1 MKGRLLFPILFFS
14 LVAPGPWLPPVWGQ
28 EEHHGADSSFQLRD
42 LVILWGILKGPDEDR
57 SRVYIKIIRTGS
69 EPGPWTSYR
78 LEAVDP
84 FSQEKEWV
92 TPRENLGKENV
103 VKETRSSFRD
113 KTGRRLYFYPGQ
125 VMEGK
130 PAAIIF
136 YQGVPDTTPEFLTEK
151 EIEDYFD
158 QALKR
163 MKKQ

>member
-1 MKGRLLFPILFFS
+1 MKLRFLFPIVLLF
-14 LVAPGPWLPPVWGQ
+14 LVAPWAWISPVWGQ
-28 EEHHGADSSFQLRD
+28 EEHHGADSSFPLGD

-57 SRVYIKIIRTGS
+57 SWVTIKMIRTGS

-92 TPRENLGKENV
+92 TPGESLGKENV
-103 VKETRSSFRD
+103 FKARRSSFRD
-113 KTGRRLYFYPGQ
+113 KAGRRIHLYPAQSGEEKPG
-125 VMEGK
+125 
-130 PAAIIF
+130 AIIF

-151 EIEDYFD
+151 EMEDYFD

-163 MKKQ
+163 IKKP

>member
-1 MKGRLLFPILFFS
+1 VKGRLLFSILFLF
-14 LVAPGPWLPPVWGQ
+14 LVAPGPWLSPVRGQ
-28 EEHHGADSSFQLRD
+28 EEYHGADSSFQLGD

-57 SRVYIKIIRTGS
+57 SWVYIKIIRTGS

-78 LEAVDP
+78 LGAVDP
-84 FSQEKEWV
+84 FSQEREWV
-92 TPRENLGKENV
+92 TPRENLRKENA
-103 VKETRSSFRD
+103 VKEIRSSFRE

-125 VMEGK
+125 GMEEK

-151 EIEDYFD
+151 EMEDYFG

>member
-1 MKGRLLFPILFFS
+1 MKGRFLFPIVLSF
-14 LVAPGPWLPPVWGQ
+14 LVALGGWIPLVWGQ
-28 EEHHGADSSFQLRD
+28 KEHHGADSSFQLGD

-78 LEAVDP
+78 VEAVDP

-92 TPRENLGKENV
+92 TPGENLGKENV

-125 VMEGK
+125 GMEGK

-151 EIEDYFD
+151 EMEDYFD